1 MLPQRRHRRR
11 FVPRP
16 CHSRIVTSDV
26 TWSEYRRGMA
36 DDHIW
41 TAEELERLTP
51 DERDRVVKASIVAD
65 LSKVP
70 PEFLE
75 RIRATG
81 RRLLEERGVIPP
93 ETEIQ

>member
-1 MLPQRRHRRR
+1 MPH
-11 FVPRP
+11 PS
-16 CHSRIVTSDV
+16 HSRIVTSDV
-26 TWSEYRRGMA
+26 TWSEYRRGVA

-51 DERDRVVKASIVAD
+51 DERDRVVKASIVTD

-70 PEFLE
+70 PECLE

-81 RRLLEERGVIPP
+81 RRLLEERGVIPREP
-93 ETEIQ
+93 EVTDRPEPPSGEA

>member
-1 MLPQRRHRRR
+1 MSHGLHT
-11 FVPRP
+11 V
-16 CHSRIVTSDV
+16 
-26 TWSEYRRGMA
+26 RGMA

-51 DERDRVVKASIVAD
+51 DERDRVVKASIVTD

-70 PEFLE
+70 PEILE

-93 ETEIQ
+93 EPEVTDQPEPPSGEARA